1 MKALEVNSL
10 FVTYDGRY
18 AISDI
23 SFTADYGDFIAVVGE
38 NGSGKSTLVK
48 TLLGLVS
55 PSGGTVTFNGIDKN
69 EIGYLP
75 QQTPAQKDFPAS
87 VDEVV
92 LSGCLASMGLRPFYS
107 GTERAAAE
115 KNMAR
120 LGITE
125 LRRRSY
131 RDLSG
136 GQQQRVLLARALCAA
151 KKLLVL
157 DEPAAGLDPVIAA
170 DLGELLA
177 SLNRDES
184 MTVIVVSHDIAFA
197 LENAGKILHIGREK
211 FFFGSPSAYTESELG
226 RRFIDYGRY
235 NH

>member
-136 GQQQRVLLARALCAA
+136 GQHIARVIQ
-151 KKLLVL
+151 KQ
-157 DEPAAGLDPVIAA
+157 
-170 DLGELLA
+170 
-177 SLNRDES
+177 
-184 MTVIVVSHDIAFA
+184 FA
-197 LENAGKILHIGREK
+197 LESEGLA
-211 FFFGSPSAYTESELG
+211 FYDFSELG
-226 RRFIDYGRY
+226 DLDGFKDSYRSRLDAAGWSAAERRLVTDETLRAYDLNTRLLQEL
-235 NH
+235 